1 MTNAGLRDKVIE
13 KDFNRMNNMQLRA
26 VTATDGPVL
35 VLAGAGSGKTTVLV
49 NRIACLVKY
58 GSAYKCADEPFL
70 SDIAINEANAF
81 LNGDTEEI
89 DGYHFAK
96 NPAKPRQILAITF
109 TNKAANELKERIAA
123 KLGDQANDIWAG
135 TFHSVCGKILRR
147 FADRIGYTSHFTIY
161 DTDDQKKLI
170 KEIMKND
177 GIDEKMLPVK
187 AVLSAISHAKDRL
200 ITPEEFS
207 KINTNFRDGSVAKI
221 YKKYAIKMI
230 NNDAMDFDD
239 MINNTVKLF
248 RENPDVLDYYQEK
261 FRYIM
266 VDEYQDTNHA
276 QYVLISLLAD
286 KYKNICV
293 VGDDDQ
299 SIYHFRGA
307 TIENILNFED
317 EYRNARVIRLEQ
329 NYRSTGNILDVANAV
344 IKNNKGRKGK
354 NLWTENGQGKKV
366 VLHTAPDEKSEASFI
381 ADKILENVRGGDKFS
396 DHAVLYRMNAQSNAL
411 ENVFARSGISYRV
424 IGGTKFFERKEIKDV
439 LAYLHIISNPYDD
452 LRLKRIINEPK
463 RSIGGTTIDNASQIS
478 DSLGL
483 SLYEVLKNAAE
494 YPMLSRAA
502 AKIKQF
508 CEVIDELRAEAQR
521 VSIHELF
528 ENMLDK
534 TGYLAALKA
543 TGEEEQDRV
552 DNINEFASNI
562 VMYELENE
570 TPTLSGFL
578 EEIALVT
585 DLDSMDSDDKVTLM
599 TIHSAKGLEFNK
611 VFISGMEEGIFPGHQ
626 SIYDG
631 PEAIEEERR
640 LAYVAITRAKRELTI
655 TNTTCRL
662 LFGSTV
668 RNVPSRFLREVPEE
682 FCEVSRPKNAF
693 SAYAAGGYGE
703 RRTISASTLSYG
715 HSAPRFTTVRPKD
728 TNKYTIGMNVEHN
741 TFGEGVILSVNIM
754 GEDSLLE
761 INFKKVGTKKL
772 MANYAKLKI
781 I

>member
-96 NPAKPRQILAITF
+96 NPAKPWQILAITF

-200 ITPEEFS
+200 IAPEEFS

-276 QYVLISLLAD
+276 QYVL
-286 KYKNICV
+286 
-293 VGDDDQ
+293 
-299 SIYHFRGA
+299 
-307 TIENILNFED
+307 
-317 EYRNARVIRLEQ
+317 
-329 NYRSTGNILDVANAV
+329 
-344 IKNNKGRKGK
+344 
-354 NLWTENGQGKKV
+354 
-366 VLHTAPDEKSEASFI
+366 
-381 ADKILENVRGGDKFS
+381 
-396 DHAVLYRMNAQSNAL
+396 
-411 ENVFARSGISYRV
+411 
-424 IGGTKFFERKEIKDV
+424 
-439 LAYLHIISNPYDD
+439 
-452 LRLKRIINEPK
+452 
-463 RSIGGTTIDNASQIS
+463 
-478 DSLGL
+478 
-483 SLYEVLKNAAE
+483 
-494 YPMLSRAA
+494 
-502 AKIKQF
+502 
-508 CEVIDELRAEAQR
+508 
-521 VSIHELF
+521 
-528 ENMLDK
+528 
-534 TGYLAALKA
+534 
-543 TGEEEQDRV
+543 
-552 DNINEFASNI
+552 
-562 VMYELENE
+562 
-570 TPTLSGFL
+570 
-578 EEIALVT
+578 
-585 DLDSMDSDDKVTLM
+585 
-599 TIHSAKGLEFNK
+599 
-611 VFISGMEEGIFPGHQ
+611 
-626 SIYDG
+626 
-631 PEAIEEERR
+631 
-640 LAYVAITRAKRELTI
+640 
-655 TNTTCRL
+655 
-662 LFGSTV
+662 
-668 RNVPSRFLREVPEE
+668 
-682 FCEVSRPKNAF
+682 
-693 SAYAAGGYGE
+693 
-703 RRTISASTLSYG
+703 
-715 HSAPRFTTVRPKD
+715 
-728 TNKYTIGMNVEHN
+728 
-741 TFGEGVILSVNIM
+741 
-754 GEDSLLE
+754 
-761 INFKKVGTKKL
+761 
-772 MANYAKLKI
+772 
-781 I
+781 